1 VEALGRAEIELP
13 PVAEST
19 NKGHVFHAAPAL
31 AAGSGAR
38 EATAEFVHVTV
49 VAVVEIVD
57 VLTPPEAAAFAPS
70 FFGPYGFV
78 LANIRT
84 LRTPVPEKGRLGLA
98 RASDDLR
105 RRVARA
111 LRATDPHRARP
122 ASRTS

>member
-1 VEALGRAEIELP
+1 MTP
-13 PVAEST
+13 PAESI
-19 NKGHVFHAAPAL
+19 H
-31 AAGSGAR
+31 GA
-38 EATAEFVHVTV
+38 V

-57 VLTPPEAAAFAPS
+57 VLTPPEAAAFAPW